1 MKRKPFP
8 SKVREIKISYSS
20 QLPPVKERI
29 TIRSSTDA
37 YHILRAN
44 WDDAIMEWREEFK
57 VIYVHRA
64 NHVLGISTYS
74 TGSAIGTMVCT
85 RQILAVAL
93 KGNVSGIILSHNHP
107 SGNEQPSKA
116 DKDITQKMKQ
126 AAGYMEIT
134 ILDHIIMTRDS
145 YYSFADEGVL

>member
-1 MKRKPFP
+1 
-8 SKVREIKISYSS
+8 
-20 QLPPVKERI
+20 
-29 TIRSSTDA
+29 
-37 YHILRAN
+37 
-44 WDDAIMEWREEFK
+44 
-57 VIYVHRA
+57 
-64 NHVLGISTYS
+64 
-74 TGSAIGTMVCT
+74 MVCT

>member
-29 TIRSSTDA
+29 TIRSSKDA

-44 WDDAIMEWREEFK
+44 WDDEIMEWREEFK
-57 VIYVHRA
+57 VIYVNRA